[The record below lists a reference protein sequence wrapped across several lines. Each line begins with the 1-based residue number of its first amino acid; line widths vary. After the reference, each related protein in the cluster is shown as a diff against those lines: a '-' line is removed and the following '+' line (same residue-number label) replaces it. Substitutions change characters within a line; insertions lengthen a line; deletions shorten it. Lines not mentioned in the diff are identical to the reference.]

1 MRTWSLTSPRL
12 PLPRFPLPRLPLIG
26 AAVLLASFYILG
38 PALTLMRL
46 DRAVRNGD
54 RAMLAR
60 LVDWPSVRHGLA
72 EDVAAGM
79 LGGRAHAAR
88 VREAGLRPFG
98 FSFVTAIADREMATR
113 LTPDGLIR
121 LAHAGGTGGAQGGAA
136 PRFVGA
142 WVDNLTWVTV
152 RVRVPGQARPI
163 RLGLR
168 LEGGGW
174 KLARVWLPRG
184 LLRRATAGGAAAGA
198 AAPPQGGTRSGGMG
212 APERGG

>member
-1 MRTWSLTSPRL
+1 MRTRSLTSPRIS
-12 PLPRFPLPRLPLIG
+12 LPRLPLIG

-38 PALTLMRL
+38 PALALIRL
-46 DRAVRNGD
+46 DRAVRDGD

-60 LVDWPSVRHGLA
+60 LVDWPSVRRGLA
-72 EDVAAGM
+72 EDVAAGV
-79 LGGRAHAAR
+79 LGGPAHAAP

-98 FSFVTAIADREMATR
+98 FSFVRGIAEGEMATR

-121 LAHAGGTGGAQGGAA
+121 LARAGGGGGGARGAR
-136 PRFVGA
+136 PRLAGA
-142 WVDNLTWVTV
+142 WVDGLTWVTV

-184 LLRRATAGGAAAGA
+184 LLRRAAAGDPA
-198 AAPPQGGTRSGGMG
+198 AGSAAPPPVGIR
-212 APERGG
+212 AAERGG